1 MAIQFTDFSKAP
13 LLDSPAAS
21 IFEDVLKGY
30 KMSQAPK
37 KMQQESDSRAL
48 ANKLKD
54 LDVQHKPKEYALNDA
69 GKALANALRQKAL
82 DTYDE
87 RWELDKQVKQA
98 NIKKALQ
105 EKVGG
110 SAKANGELANFMV
123 ANPNATPEEIK
134 GAYEEIHGK
143 NMDHKDAMINRSRDI
158 TAGNQ
163 FDKLPVNDKKQSV
176 ALMKGMGVDPV
187 EAVAYLRQSG
197 NSPSKYAE
205 NIGVDITTVI
215 PDYAAGEQNIKEAQ
229 QAEAYM
235 REMETL
241 EDHIN
246 EGLGEYQNK
255 IMGYSFNQIADSA
268 DGKND
273 DKVAKALAAR
283 ALQPELIALRLKIMK
298 ANVGIEALRELEEKS
313 LGSLK
318 IIDSLVDKKIF
329 NKAQEYMSK
338 WINEAGTRRNKAL
351 IGNSMLKSM
360 NQRSAESES
369 NMGNDPLGL
378 F

>member
-30 KMSQAPK
+30 KMSQEPK

-69 GKALANALRQKAL
+69 GKALANALHQKAL

-87 RWELDKQVKQA
+87 RWELDKQVKEA
-98 NIKKALQ
+98 NIKKAL
-105 EKVGG
+105 EKKLAGD
-110 SAKANGELANFMV
+110 AKANGEFANFRV
-123 ANPNATPEEIK
+123 AYPNATQEELQA
-134 GAYEEIHGK
+134 AYEEIHGK
-143 NMDHKDAMINRSRDI
+143 NMAHKDAMINRSRDI

-163 FDKLPVNDKKQSV
+163 FDKLPVNDKKQSI

-235 REMETL
+235 REMESF
-241 EDHIN
+241 EERIN

-255 IMGYSFNQIADSA
+255 IMGYSFKQIADSA
-268 DGKND
+268 DGKNT

-298 ANVGIEALRELEEKS
+298 ANVGIEALRELESKS
-313 LGSLK
+313 LGSLN
-318 IIDSLVDKKIF
+318 IIESLVDKKTF
-329 NKAQEYMSK
+329 NKAQDYMSK
-338 WINEAGTRRNKAL
+338 WIKEAGTRRNKAL

>member
-54 LDVQHKPKEYALNDA
+54 LEVQHKPKEYELNDA
-69 GKALANALRQKAL
+69 GKALANALHQKAL

-98 NIKKALQ
+98 NIKKAL
-105 EKVGG
+105 EKKLAGD
-110 SAKANGELANFMV
+110 AKANGEFANFRV
-123 ANPNATPEEIK
+123 AYPNATQEELQA
-134 GAYEEIHGK
+134 AYEEIHGK
-143 NMDHKDAMINRSRDI
+143 NMAHKDAMINRSRDI

-163 FDKLPVNDKKQSV
+163 FDKLPVNDKKQSI

-235 REMETL
+235 REMESF
-241 EDHIN
+241 EERIN

-255 IMGYSFNQIADSA
+255 IMGYSFKQIADSA
-268 DGKND
+268 DGKNT

-298 ANVGIEALRELEEKS
+298 ANVGIEALRELESKS
-313 LGSLK
+313 LGSLN
-318 IIDSLVDKKIF
+318 IIESLVDKKTF
-329 NKAQEYMSK
+329 NKAQDYMSK
-338 WINEAGTRRNKAL
+338 WIKEAGTRRNKAL

>member
-54 LDVQHKPKEYALNDA
+54 LEVQHKPKEYELNDA
-69 GKALANALRQKAL
+69 GKALANALHQKAL

-98 NIKKALQ
+98 NIKKAL
-105 EKVGG
+105 EKKLAGD
-110 SAKANGELANFMV
+110 AKANGEFANFRV
-123 ANPNATPEEIK
+123 AYPNATQEELQA
-134 GAYEEIHGK
+134 AYEEIHGK
-143 NMDHKDAMINRSRDI
+143 NMAHKDAMINRSRDI

-163 FDKLPVNDKKQSV
+163 FDKLPVNDKKQSI

-235 REMETL
+235 REMESF
-241 EDHIN
+241 EERIN

-255 IMGYSFNQIADSA
+255 IMGYSFKQIADSA
-268 DGKND
+268 DGKNT

-298 ANVGIEALRELEEKS
+298 ANVGIEALRELESKS
-313 LGSLK
+313 LGSLN
-318 IIDSLVDKKIF
+318 IIESLVDKKTF
-329 NKAQEYMSK
+329 NKAQDYMSQ
-338 WINEAGTRRNKAL
+338 WIKEAGTRRNKAL

-369 NMGNDPLGL
+369 NMGDDPLGL